1 MPLSTEEGLLNFF
14 GMGLPEMLV
23 IFLVAFLALGPSK
36 SIEMARTAGK
46 MIRDLR
52 RTFNEVAAAV
62 NLDDDERSSHRQQVN
77 SRPAE
82 PRDGSDSNNQ
92 P

>member
-1 MPLSTEEGLLNFF
+1 MPLSTEENLLNFF

-52 RTFNEVAAAV
+52 RTFNEVASAV
-62 NLDDDERSSHRQQVN
+62 NLDDDERSSRRQQVN
-77 SRPAE
+77 PRPAE
-82 PRDGSDSNNQ
+82 PRDGSDSSNQ

>member
-1 MPLSTEEGLLNFF
+1 
-14 GMGLPEMLV
+14 MGLPEMAV
-23 IFLVAFLALGPSK
+23 ILLIAFLALGPSK

-46 MIRDLR
+46 MLRDFR

-62 NLDDDERSSHRQQVN
+62 NLDDDPKSPRRPAN
-77 SRPAE
+77 PKPAE
-82 PRDGSDSNNQ
+82 PREDSSPDNQ